1 MQISYKSFAKGSIGS
16 FLIGTGIE
24 EEINEVIKRLN
35 EMATVYKC
43 FNLVLNNTHPVYVY
57 TVLKIFNILKFRKA
71 ILSKIKA
78 LLI

>member
-1 MQISYKSFAKGSIGS
+1 MTKV
-16 FLIGTGIE
+16 
-24 EEINEVIKRLN
+24 N
-35 EMATVYKC
+35 KC
-43 FNLVLNNTHPVYVY
+43 FNFVHNNAHPVYVY